1 MSNTRGY
8 ITGSVLSK
16 DGTKIS
22 YRQMG
27 EGPGLI
33 MIHGPLSSSQNIMKL
48 GSELSKKF
56 TVYIPDRR
64 GRGLSGPFGNNYGL
78 ELEIEDLDALITKTG
93 ADFFFG
99 DSTGATILLKSS
111 LTLPSVHKIVLHEPL
126 VYVNDS
132 EMKKFNNTIEN
143 FNNEVSEGKNAE
155 ALINISDIVD
165 NQPSLLY
172 KLPDSLTKLSFGL
185 ILKTEDIRVKD
196 NNVKIKDVILTLKY
210 DTQLVNETAGMLDS
224 FKGTSAEVL
233 LLCGSKPSDLL
244 KDSVDTLNEILPN
257 LNLVEL
263 EGLNHNSAQDN
274 GSPEEVSMVVRKFFT
289 NRLYTKSTV
298 TSKDGTV
305 IGYRQ
310 MGSGPGLILMHG
322 DIGSSQHFMGLA
334 NELSDLF
341 TIYIPDRR
349 GRGLSGPFGDNYGL
363 QKEVEDMDSLL
374 KKTGAHFLFGASSGA
389 LIILQS
395 SLTLGSINKIA
406 LYEPLVYVNKYE
418 MDKFNEINQSVD
430 QEIDEGKLTSA
441 MVTGLEVITKVNPEE
456 KPPSPIYYLPRFI
469 WKLIFRM
476 ILRSDSKYVKGDD
489 VLLKDLLPT
498 RHYDNILVN
507 ETEGKLD
514 NYKEISAETLLI
526 GGSKSSLFLKHSL
539 DALKGILPNVNRVE
553 LKDLDHDS
561 PQNTRDPEVI
571 AQELILFFL

>member
-8 ITGSVLSK
+8 ITGSVVSK
-16 DGTKIS
+16 DGTKIG

-27 EGPGLI
+27 EGSGLI
-33 MIHGPLSSSQNIMKL
+33 IIHGPLSSSQNFMKL

-56 TVYIPDRR
+56 TVYLPDRR
-64 GRGLSGPFGNNYGL
+64 GRGLSGPFGDNYGF
-78 ELEIEDLDALITKTG
+78 EREVEDLDALITKTG
-93 ADFFFG
+93 AEFFFG
-99 DSTGATILLKSS
+99 DSTGATILLKST

-126 VYVNDS
+126 VYVNDF
-132 EMKKFNNTIEN
+132 EMQKFNSAIEH
-143 FNNEVSEGKNAE
+143 FNKEVSEGKSAD
-155 ALINISDIVD
+155 ALIDISDIVD

-233 LLCGSKPSDLL
+233 LLCGNKPSDLL

-310 MGSGPGLILMHG
+310 MGNGPGIIILHG
-322 DIGSSQHFMGLA
+322 GGKGSQTLMKLGSA
-334 NELSDLF
+334 LSDEF
-341 TIYIPDRR
+341 TVYIPDRR
-349 GRGLSGPFGDNYGL
+349 GRGLSGSFGDQYGL
-363 QKEVEDMDSLL
+363 KREVEDMDALL
-374 KKTGAHFLFGASSGA
+374 KKTGAHNVFGTATGGTIA
-389 LIILQS
+389 LQS
-395 SLTLGSINKIA
+395 ALELSAIHKAVIFELVFYIN
-406 LYEPLVYVNKYE
+406 
-418 MDKFNEINQSVD
+418 
-430 QEIDEGKLTSA
+430 
-441 MVTGLEVITKVNPEE
+441 
-456 KPPSPIYYLPRFI
+456 
-469 WKLIFRM
+469 
-476 ILRSDSKYVKGDD
+476 
-489 VLLKDLLPT
+489 
-498 RHYDNILVN
+498 
-507 ETEGKLD
+507 
-514 NYKEISAETLLI
+514 
-526 GGSKSSLFLKHSL
+526 
-539 DALKGILPNVNRVE
+539 
-553 LKDLDHDS
+553 
-561 PQNTRDPEVI
+561 
-571 AQELILFFL
+571 